1 MKDLEIGV
9 LRVVDQGAPP
19 QKITIFCFA
28 IVRDVKTNVEKR
40 KNMKKKKLFHRLFC
54 FSFHKKR

>member
-19 QKITIFCFA
+19 PITIFWFA
-28 IVRDVKTNVEKR
+28 IVRDVRANVKKR
-40 KNMKKKKLFHRLFC
+40 EIMKKKSTFP
-54 FSFHKKR
+54 

>member
-28 IVRDVKTNVEKR
+28 IVRDVKANVKKR
-40 KNMKKKKLFHRLFC
+40 EIMKKKRTFP
-54 FSFHKKR
+54 